1 MNKNKLLSLARAVG
15 DNQNKIAKFLGITPQ
30 TLSNKLRGIY
40 PFTLEEVTLLKKRY
54 NINNDNVVNIF
65 LGGGDNEQ

>member
-54 NINNDNVVNIF
+54 NINNDDVVDIF
-65 LGGGDNEQ
+65 FGGGGDNE